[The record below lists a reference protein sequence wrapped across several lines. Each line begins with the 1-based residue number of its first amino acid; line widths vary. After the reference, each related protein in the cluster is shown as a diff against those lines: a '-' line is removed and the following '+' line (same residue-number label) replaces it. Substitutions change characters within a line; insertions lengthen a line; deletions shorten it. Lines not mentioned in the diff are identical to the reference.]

1 MECKLVR
8 LSIRKSSRWS
18 GHNERVTVFPS
29 FSNNNFPHPSND
41 LLIDLY
47 VGGCKMQLYSNSS
60 SHLRLS
66 GDLKLNSSKFW
77 SVQPVLTDG
86 PHHFFYFFFLWLPQL
101 PPSAAL
107 NPGFSNKPSYVK
119 LTSFNCSMFLS
130 SCQFH
135 SCNYFSSPCSGS
147 WWYCWILSTY
157 TLETVFWVV
166 FKKALSVKHKLKVMR
181 SSFYLWGVARVH
193 FTWQPVK
200 PWSNHSFNKKINQS
214 KCLFTSFARA
224 LTSCLF
230 VFFSL
235 PTC

>member
-1 MECKLVR
+1 MR
-8 LSIRKSSRWS
+8 
-18 GHNERVTVFPS
+18 
-29 FSNNNFPHPSND
+29 D
-41 LLIDLY
+41 
-47 VGGCKMQLYSNSS
+47 QLYSNSS

-66 GDLKLNSSKFW
+66 GDLKLKAQA
-77 SVQPVLTDG
+77 QPVLTDG
-86 PHHFFYFFFLWLPQL
+86 PHHSFYLFFLWLPQL
-101 PPSAAL
+101 SPSAAL
-107 NPGFSNKPSYVK
+107 NPGFSNKPTYVK

-193 FTWQPVK
+193 LTWQPVK
-200 PWSNHSFNKKINQS
+200 PWSNHTFNKKINQS

-230 VFFSL
+230 VSFFLSQHVRDVKK
-235 PTC
+235 